1 MKLSKFANLVK
12 NGGRCAVL
20 HVAGSGIWLSTGTA
34 IYRATEL
41 PDMEGSEQV
50 RTVLDMT
57 ADAWKKVYLTEDW
70 PESINNVLGLNLAPY
85 AQGEQDTEKLKVA
98 AAPNGLWCSACRCK
112 VDGELIFY
120 NEAYLAPLAE
130 EIKKSEYIYYT
141 ARQTQTGQRYLV
153 VHDGMDVLAAIMPMN
168 ILKEEYINDLAEFQA
183 LCMEQFYKDKERRE
197 AVIEEAEDDP
207 EDAGQIGMMVTF
219 DICAGN
225 PGALQFLMQAY
236 DMDMFKAEQGF
247 QRMQRAGITGA
258 RLYMLW
264 NDCCNRDT
272 EAALLAMNTLN
283 IESVVKF
290 INYEGGRGIP
300 IDIEALRAAAE
311 RM

>member
-1 MKLSKFANLVK
+1 MYFDRDSYQKSARRAREERWRVR
-12 NGGRCAVL
+12 GRARVVHPKYGAVVVPHRSNYSAL
-20 HVAGSGIWLSTGTA
+20 LNAAEYWGCEWT
-34 IYRATEL
+34 
-41 PDMEGSEQV
+41 DMEGSEQV

-57 ADAWKKVYLTEDW
+57 ADAWKKVYLTEEW
-70 PESINNVLGLNLAPY
+70 PESVSNVLGLNLAPY

-141 ARQTQTGQRYLV
+141 ARQTEAGQRYLV

-197 AVIEEAEDDP
+197 AVIEEAEDDA
-207 EDAGQIGMMVTF
+207 EDAGQIGM
-219 DICAGN
+219 
-225 PGALQFLMQAY
+225 
-236 DMDMFKAEQGF
+236 
-247 QRMQRAGITGA
+247 
-258 RLYMLW
+258 
-264 NDCCNRDT
+264 
-272 EAALLAMNTLN
+272 
-283 IESVVKF
+283 
-290 INYEGGRGIP
+290 EGVEDG
-300 IDIEALRAAAE
+300 E
-311 RM
+311 